1 MPNRKRLFESKVQM
15 TGGYM
20 YWRLKLENRWIFPP
34 HPSLRLPVG
43 GTLQNFVMKFGT
55 RKLESWGY

>member
-34 HPSLRLPVG
+34 RPSLRLPLG
-43 GTLQNFVMKFGT
+43 GTP
-55 RKLESWGY
+55 